1 MSLSTWFDN
10 RTLLACDSL
19 LAAIFAGVFYG
30 VQRVYPRLRGV
41 HSITLGF
48 ALAIPASVLIV
59 LNEGLSTRA
68 TLIAATLFGYSA
80 YYYFHRGISRF
91 MESDRTLRI
100 SLVAIPLAFL
110 AATWFGILHDNLLA
124 RVVINSLLIG
134 LVRALI
140 AIELYL
146 DSTSRPSVRIFG
158 SIMALF
164 AGLAFNRALLT
175 LLGSTGH
182 GFVRSDNLRTFSIL
196 SDVLFIC
203 ISGIF
208 FLAMVGEEL
217 KAIVEFSAQIDPV
230 TGTLNRKAI
239 CNKLEIELD
248 RSCRCGQFLS
258 VALIDI
264 DHFKLVNDTHGHAAG
279 DAALRAVTT
288 AISSHLRSYDILG
301 RFGGDEFL
309 LILPETTLD
318 DATFVAQ
325 RIRATLETS
334 SRSADSH
341 VPTISLGITQ
351 HEPDDILQH
360 LLDRADAALY
370 EAKRSGRNR
379 VCQRPR
385 FGPLGE
391 LATAHNTAHN
401 ACHNI
406 DNPASRRPRPDQTF
420 ARIRPDRPA

>member
-10 RTLLACDSL
+10 RTLLACQAL

-59 LNEGLSTRA
+59 FNEGLSTSA

-80 YYYFHRGISRF
+80 YFYFHRGVSRF
-91 MESDRTLRI
+91 MESNRTVRL
-100 SLVAIPLAFL
+100 SLIAVPLAFL
-110 AATWFGILHDNLLA
+110 AATYFTVVHENVLA
-124 RVVINSLLIG
+124 RVVINSLIIG

-146 DSTSRPSVRIFG
+146 DSTNRPSLRIFG
-158 SIMALF
+158 SIMAIF
-164 AGLAFNRALLT
+164 AGLAVNRAILSLLN
-175 LLGSTGH
+175 SSGH
-182 GFVRSDNLRTFSIL
+182 SFVRTDNLRTFSIL
-196 SDVLFIC
+196 ADVLFIC

-230 TGTLNRKAI
+230 TSTLNRKAI
-239 CNKLEIELD
+239 CDKLEIELD

-288 AISSHLRSYDILG
+288 AISGHLGSYDVLG

-334 SRSADSH
+334 SRAPGSH
-341 VPTISLGITQ
+341 APTISLGITQ
-351 HEPDDILQH
+351 HEPDDTTQN
-360 LLDRADAALY
+360 LLDRADSALY

-391 LATAHNTAHN
+391 LASTHNFPQTPH
-401 ACHNI
+401 
-406 DNPASRRPRPDQTF
+406 PRARSEEPF